1 MPPGIQQALPRL
13 AIVSAMHEE
22 LRALLAVL
30 GAPDVHEIA
39 GRRFHVG
46 TMEGHAVVLVLSGL
60 GKVAAATTGALL
72 FTEFNA
78 SAVVL
83 TGVAGGIGA
92 GVRVGDVVVA
102 QQLLQHDM
110 DASPLFPRYE
120 VPLTGR
126 ARFDTDAAL
135 SAALAASASRCM
147 SRAGELLGAVHM
159 ANFDIDAP
167 RVHQGLVVSGD
178 RFVATAPES
187 RALAAALPD
196 ALAVEMEGAALA
208 QVCHDFG
215 RPLAVLRTVSDRAD
229 DDAHAD
235 FVRFISE
242 VASVYTHVI
251 VRDWLRGL
259 DRALPA
265 ATTT

>member
-1 MPPGIQQALPRL
+1 
-13 AIVSAMHEE
+13 
-22 LRALLAVL
+22 
-30 GAPDVHEIA
+30 
-39 GRRFHVG
+39 
-46 TMEGHAVVLVLSGL
+46 
-60 GKVAAATTGALL
+60 
-72 FTEFNA
+72 
-78 SAVVL
+78 
-83 TGVAGGIGA
+83 
-92 GVRVGDVVVA
+92 
-102 QQLLQHDM
+102 
-110 DASPLFPRYE
+110 
-120 VPLTGR
+120 
-126 ARFDTDAAL
+126 
-135 SAALAASASRCM
+135 
-147 SRAGELLGAVHM
+147 M